1 MVSFTKVFVF
11 NIEDVINLVFRRMVP
26 KEKIKDM
33 KLKQVPGFHI
43 FWNYSPFLKLLPED
57 LYSEEKEKQFRRYV
71 G

>member
-1 MVSFTKVFVF
+1 
-11 NIEDVINLVFRRMVP
+11 MVP